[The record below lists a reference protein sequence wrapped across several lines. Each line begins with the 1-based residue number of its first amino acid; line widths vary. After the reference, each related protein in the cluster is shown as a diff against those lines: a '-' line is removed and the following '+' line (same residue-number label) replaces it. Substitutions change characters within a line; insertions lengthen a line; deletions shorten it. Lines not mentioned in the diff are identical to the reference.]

1 MNICVFCSA
10 NDVDK
15 KYANPAKELA
25 EALGARGDTLLWG
38 GSDVGLMKVVADG
51 VQQKGGKLVGI
62 TMELFEEFARKNADE
77 MIVVKTLAERKS
89 LLLDRADVIVVLP
102 GGLGTFD
109 EFTETVELKRHGTHS
124 ADIFVLNTDNFY
136 EGLRLQL
143 ERMQSEGFLPVAELG
158 QELTSGYAQW
168 VSLFDTPK
176 ELLAALPK
184 DSTRPPT
191 V

>member
-10 NDVDK
+10 NDVDE

-62 TMELFEEFARKNADE
+62 TMELFEEVARENADE
-77 MIVVKTLAERKS
+77 MIVVKTLAERKAR
-89 LLLDRADVIVVLP
+89 LLERAEVIIVLP

-109 EFTETVELKRHGTHS
+109 EFTEMVELKRHGTHS

-136 EGLRLQL
+136 EGLKLQL
-143 ERMQSEGFLPVAELG
+143 ERMQNEGFLPVAELG
-158 QELTSGYAQW
+158 HELAKGYTQW
-168 VSLFDTPK
+168 VSIFDTPA
-176 ELLAALPK
+176 EIITAL
-184 DSTRPPT
+184 TE
-191 V
+191 